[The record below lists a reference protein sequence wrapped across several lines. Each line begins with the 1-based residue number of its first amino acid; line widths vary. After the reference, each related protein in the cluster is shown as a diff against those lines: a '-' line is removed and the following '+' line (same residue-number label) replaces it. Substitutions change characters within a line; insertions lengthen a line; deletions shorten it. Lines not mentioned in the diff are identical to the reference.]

1 MPFGNCLE
9 LKDITWNW
17 IFLHHISL
25 RSDDLDVVQDR
36 CGQEQSSDSGIVWQ
50 QRACECFNQESV
62 TRTKYIFTSSSL
74 RGKLHGIIIIVLI
87 ISLLVLLLLSTD
99 CIYECRSAKHFKM
112 KNPGKSFESDLLTL
126 RQSLNTASRFSP
138 PPKKKNYPNKK
149 INSGN
154 EEQRARR
161 GIKCVTSWLSHGASS
176 APGSPMQWSTM
187 RKRPAPFFISS
198 SPSLSPVFLSLP

>member
-1 MPFGNCLE
+1 MNILTSRFSSIGWFGCGAGPSWTGTIL
-9 LKDITWNW
+9 W
-17 IFLHHISL
+17 L
-25 RSDDLDVVQDR
+25 RYSVAAK
-36 CGQEQSSDSGIVWQ
+36 
-50 QRACECFNQESV
+50 RACECFNQESV

-74 RGKLHGIIIIVLI
+74 RGKLHGIIIVLI

-99 CIYECRSAKHFKM
+99 CRYECRSAKHFKR

-126 RQSLNTASRFSP
+126 RQSLNTASRSSFFP
-138 PPKKKNYPNKK
+138 PPHENYPNNK

-161 GIKCVTSWLSHGASS
+161 GIQCVTSWLSHGASS